1 MTSLKARH
9 QFYLDD
15 NLAEELT
22 TLAKK
27 MRATKTEIMSN
38 ALRAYI
44 RNKGAQELDTRFG
57 PRLDIITKAS
67 DRREGKLDFLTEAF
81 GLFVHH
87 YLTANSNQQAFDDAM
102 VARGDKRF
110 AKFLQVVGTGTIG
123 RRITAAMVAPSEATT
138 PRTEKTA

>member
-1 MTSLKARH
+1 MTTLKARH

-15 NLAEELT
+15 ELAEELT
-22 TLAKK
+22 ALAKK

-57 PRLDIITKAS
+57 PRLDMLTRAS
-67 DRREGKLDFLTEAF
+67 DRSEGKLDFLTEAF

-87 YLTANSNQQAFDDAM
+87 YLTANSNQQPFDDAM

-110 AKFLQVVGTGTIG
+110 DKYLQAVATGITG
-123 RRITAAMVAPSEATT
+123 RRIAAAMSAGSENANQKAEVAV
-138 PRTEKTA
+138 

>member
-1 MTSLKARH
+1 MTTLKARH

-15 NLAEELT
+15 ELAEELT

-44 RNKGAQELDTRFG
+44 RNNDARELDARFG
-57 PRLDIITKAS
+57 PRLDMLTKAS
-67 DRREGKLDFLTEAF
+67 NRREGKLDFLTEAF

-87 YLTANSNQQAFDDAM
+87 YLTANSNQQPFDNEM

-110 AKFLQVVGTGTIG
+110 DKYLQAVGTGIIG
-123 RRITAAMVAPSEATT
+123 RRIAAAMTAVTEQANQKAEVAE
-138 PRTEKTA
+138 